1 MGNHPAAG
9 YVRGNGR
16 GGEALHTPAWKAQMN
31 WWCFSGGLLVGLVVG
46 VGVMFVWIAETIAP
60 AMDRI
65 QRERRIEYWVRRDDA
80 ARNDYR
86 SEL

>member
-1 MGNHPAAG
+1 MGNHFAAG
-9 YVRGNGR
+9 DVRGNGV
-16 GGEALHTPAWKAQMN
+16 GGQALHAPAWEAAMS
-31 WWCFSGGLLVGLVVG
+31 WWPYSIGFLVGLVVG
-46 VGVMFVWIAETIAP
+46 VVSMFVWIAETIAP

-65 QRERRIEYWVRRDDA
+65 QRERRIEYWVRHDDA